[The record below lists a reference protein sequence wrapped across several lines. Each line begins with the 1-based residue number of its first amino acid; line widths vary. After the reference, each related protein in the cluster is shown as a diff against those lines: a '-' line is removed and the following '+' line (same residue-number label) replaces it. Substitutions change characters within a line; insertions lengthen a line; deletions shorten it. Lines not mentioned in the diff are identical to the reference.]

1 LGETIVRRAVLPAL
15 SLAGALIT
23 GALAGCTPVGMVA
36 GAGASV
42 GVSAASERGL
52 SGTVDDTKLQTSI
65 AAALIGANPKAFLD
79 VSVNIYEGVVTLTG
93 KVRNPQEQVDAVRV
107 TWQVAG
113 VRQVNDDIQ
122 VEDKSTLIDEAR
134 DIRIADTLKAQLFID
149 RDVKNINYTVD
160 CVNGVVY
167 LMGIA
172 QNQNELDRVIG
183 HARNIGGVSRVVN
196 QVILKTDPSRVTS

>member
-1 LGETIVRRAVLPAL
+1 MRRAVLPAL